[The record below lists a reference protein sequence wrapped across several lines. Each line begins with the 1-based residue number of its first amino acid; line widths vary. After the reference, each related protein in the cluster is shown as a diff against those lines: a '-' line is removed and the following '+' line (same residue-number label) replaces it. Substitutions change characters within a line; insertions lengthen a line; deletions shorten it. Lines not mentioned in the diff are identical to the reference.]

1 MIRLR
6 HKLFIHGLRIF
17 DQLSLAISLFI
28 VVALAKGV
36 NSLTHIYIVFNREY
50 KLFESV
56 GLILML
62 VAGTFVFNR
71 FIKYD
76 TGRFISFNQQVY
88 RLFKASTT
96 TAFVLLLAGVIF
108 DFETLGLKSIA
119 IFWCTNNL
127 LGLFARCTIRLFLR
141 LTRSIK
147 SNFRN
152 VLIVGTNPE
161 AKALAK
167 KVANNTELGYQIIGY
182 ITAPNEA
189 PDETPKLLLGSI
201 EKLPEILENEKID
214 EIIICIPFQRNIKA
228 ITHIIALGY
237 DLGVVV
243 RFTPE
248 SDYARILKSLHIETF
263 GGNTIVTFF
272 RESHVLQLHIKRFMD
287 IAGSALML
295 LLLSPLLALVAL
307 LVKLDSKG
315 PIFFAQERVG
325 MNKRSFK
332 LLKFRSM
339 VVNAEELRAKLV
351 DQNEVDGPVFKIKK
365 DPRITRIGRFI
376 RKTSIDELPQ
386 LWNALVGDISLV
398 GPRPPLFSEVAQYEW
413 LFRKRISIKPG
424 ITCLWQVSGRNNLSF
439 DKWMELDKQYIDNWS
454 IWLDIKILLLT
465 IPTVLLGRGAS

>member
-6 HKLFIHGLRIF
+6 HKLLIHGLRIF

-36 NSLTHIYIVFNREY
+36 NSLPHIYIVFNREY

-62 VAGTFVFNR
+62 VAWTFVSNR

-76 TGRFISFNQQVY
+76 TGRFVSFNQQVY

-96 TAFVLLLAGVIF
+96 TAFILLLAGVVF

-127 LGLFARCTIRLFLR
+127 FGLFARCTVRLLLR
-141 LTRSIK
+141 LTRSVK

-152 VLIVGTNPE
+152 VIIVGTNPD
-161 AKALAK
+161 AKAFAK
-167 KVANNTELGYQIIGY
+167 KVADKTELGYQIIGY
-182 ITAPNEA
+182 ITAPYEA
-189 PDETPKLLLGSI
+189 PDEAPKMFLGQI
-201 EKLPEILENEKID
+201 EKLPEILETEKID
-214 EIIICIPFQRNIKA
+214 EVIICIPFQRNIKA
-228 ITHIIALGY
+228 ITQIITLGY
-237 DLGVVV
+237 DLGIVV

-248 SDYARILKSLHIETF
+248 SNYTGILKSLNIETF
-263 GGNTIVTFF
+263 DGNTIITFF
-272 RESHVLQLHIKRFMD
+272 RESHVLQLLIKRFMD

-315 PIFFAQERVG
+315 PILFAQERVG

-339 VVNAEELRAKLV
+339 VANAEELKAKLV

-365 DPRITRIGRFI
+365 DPRITRVGRFI

-386 LWNALVGDISLV
+386 LWNAFIGDISLV
-398 GPRPPLFSEVAQYEW
+398 GPRPPLFSEVDQYQW
-413 LFRKRISIKPG
+413 LFRRRISVKPG
-424 ITCLWQVSGRNNLSF
+424 ITCLWQVSGRNELSF
-439 DKWMELDKQYIDNWS
+439 DEWMELDKQYIENWS
-454 IWLDIKILLLT
+454 IWLDLKILLKT
-465 IPTVLLGRGAS
+465 IPAILLGRGAS